1 MTPGGGLRP
10 PAPASPIHAAG
21 PLPAACGI
29 GLRAPHVEEV
39 LTSRPALPWVEVHP
53 ENYMGGGPAV
63 AQLEA
68 VRRAHPVS
76 LHGVGLSLGSD
87 GALDARHLARLRALA
102 DRVEPCLVSE
112 HLSWSSAGGA
122 YLNHLL
128 PLPYTEETLAV
139 VAEHVGRAQDA
150 LGRRIMIENPSSY
163 LRFRHSTIAEPELLA
178 ALVGL
183 TGCGLLCDV
192 NNVFVTAHNLG
203 LDPVAY
209 LDALP
214 PDAVGEIH
222 LAGHAVNDAEGHVIL
237 IDDHGSPVAAP
248 VWALYAH
255 ALGRFGAVPTLI
267 EWDTD
272 IPELRVLMAEAATA
286 DRLIASVAP
295 PIAFAKEKH
304 DARAA

>member
-10 PAPASPIHAAG
+10 PAQHPHAAG

-29 GLRAPHVEEV
+29 GLRAPHVAEI
-39 LTSRPALPWVEVHP
+39 LGSRPALPWVEVHP
-53 ENYMGGGPAV
+53 ENYMGGGPAI

-68 VRRAHPVS
+68 VRRNYPVS

-102 DRVEPCLVSE
+102 DRIEPCLVSE
-112 HLSWSSAGGA
+112 HLSWSIAGGA

-139 VAEHVGRAQDA
+139 VAEHVARAQDA
-150 LGRRIMIENPSSY
+150 LGRRILIENPASY

-183 TGCGLLCDV
+183 TGCGVLCDV

-214 PDAVGEIH
+214 AEAVEEIH
-222 LAGHAVNDAEGHVIL
+222 LAGHAVNDADGHVIL
-237 IDDHGSPVAAP
+237 IDDHGSPVAPP

-255 ALGRFGAVPTLI
+255 ALARFGAVPTLI

-272 IPELRVLMAEAATA
+272 IPELGVLMAEAAAA
-286 DRLIASVAP
+286 DRLIASASAL
-295 PIAFAKEKH
+295 PIATATEKH
-304 DARAA
+304 DAPAA